1 MLHCNLFMTS
11 TPGEG
16 FILGTLEMP
25 HSDIEKYRI
34 EEREKI
40 MSKVSIKNEDQQR
53 HVASRDVTSRLLSF
67 LSCSIIFTHFFNQFG
82 NSRSDSSNSS
92 KIFALFH

>member
-16 FILGTLEMP
+16 FILDTLEMP
-25 HSDIEKYRI
+25 HSDIEQYRI

-40 MSKVSIKNEDQQR
+40 MSKVSMKNEDQQR
-53 HVASRDVTSRLLSF
+53 HVASRDVT
-67 LSCSIIFTHFFNQFG
+67 FNQFG

>member
-16 FILGTLEMP
+16 FILDTLEMP
-25 HSDIEKYRI
+25 HSDIEQYRI

-40 MSKVSIKNEDQQR
+40 MSKVSMKNEDQQR

-67 LSCSIIFTHFFNQFG
+67 LSCSIIFTHFFNPFG